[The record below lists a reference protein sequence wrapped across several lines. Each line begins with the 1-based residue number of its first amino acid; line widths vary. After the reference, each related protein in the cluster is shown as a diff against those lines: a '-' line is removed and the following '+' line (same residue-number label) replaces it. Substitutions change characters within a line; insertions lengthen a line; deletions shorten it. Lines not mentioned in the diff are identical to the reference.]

1 MYPRLMS
8 PGRITIAS
16 NSWDVQSKVCH
27 RLGFQHPIASD
38 GIFSLL
44 HLAHFGHRVEQQC
57 VVIPL
62 KDIGADLGR
71 DA

>member
-1 MYPRLMS
+1 LLL
-8 PGRITIAS
+8 AAAL
-16 NSWDVQSKVCH
+16 QSYAVG
-27 RLGFQHPIASD
+27 LQAMEA
-38 GIFSLL
+38 FSLL